1 MNKMKQNDNKNHLKQ
16 QIQNKKF
23 QNLENWRNEI
33 EYEKEIV
40 NNQISGGIENTNRKG
55 IMTKK
60 KTSKGP
66 GDNK

>member
-40 NNQISGGIENTNRKG
+40 NNQISGGFGNTNRKG
-55 IMTKK
+55 IMTKR
-60 KTSKGP
+60 KTSKEP
-66 GDNK
+66 GDKK